1 MRAKRH
7 PMRPPTIR
15 GIAVAV
21 GVMALAVTGC
31 STTDDASDTTAMLP
45 TTETVEVTATDFAYV
60 GLPTEVVAGTALT
73 LTNDSATELHELVA
87 FRIPDNDTRTVD
99 EIIQLPPEE
108 LGAFFAN
115 VAAVIIAPPNEEGFP
130 VEGTGTLT
138 EPGRYGIICAIPT
151 GADPA
156 EYLEAAATAEG
167 GPPEVA
173 GGPPHFVNGMFAEL
187 TVTG

>member
-1 MRAKRH
+1 
-7 PMRPPTIR
+7 MRPSNIR
-15 GIAVAV
+15 RIAIAVGIA
-21 GVMALAVTGC
+21 GLALTAC
-31 STTDDASDTTAMLP
+31 STTDDASDSTSALP
-45 TTETVEVTATDFAYV
+45 TPEIVEVTATDFSYV
-60 GLPTEVVAGTALT
+60 GLPAEVATGTTFT
-73 LTNDSATELHELVA
+73 LRNDSATELHELVA
-87 FRIPDNDTRTVD
+87 FRIPDDDERTV
-99 EIIQLPPEE
+99 EELVQLPPDE

-115 VAAVIIAPPNEEGFP
+115 VATVIIAPPNEAGFA

-156 EYLEAAATAEG
+156 EYLEAAAASEG

-173 GGPPHFVNGMFAEL
+173 GGPPHFVNGMLAEL